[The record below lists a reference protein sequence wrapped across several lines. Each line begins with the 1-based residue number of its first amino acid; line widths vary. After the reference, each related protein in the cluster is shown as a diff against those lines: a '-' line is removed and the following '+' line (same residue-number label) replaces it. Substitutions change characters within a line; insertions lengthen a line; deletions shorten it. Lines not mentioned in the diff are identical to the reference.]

1 MQYRIF
7 NIIFCFIFSANLFA
21 QNKFTGR
28 VINDADLIPIAG
40 ASVYFNNTSIGTITN
55 DKGEFSILNAI
66 SGEVIISCVGYERL
80 IHKLDTGRVSGK
92 SFTFKLVEKQ
102 ATLKNVLILPDA
114 LRRRYLELFKNNFLG
129 LTEEADMSRI
139 ININAINFAAAN
151 EKKAIIA
158 YSDTPLT
165 IINRK
170 LGYIIKFD
178 LVEFYYNE
186 QTGQTSFY
194 GYTRYEDMG
203 DKKRWTKNRQRAY
216 YGSTLHFFRSLINN
230 DLEKESFSI
239 TRVKADSIK
248 QTNDQGL
255 PYFKKFDL
263 AIPVTVT
270 DIVKKDSSA
279 NLNVVSWKDRLM
291 VQYYK
296 NPASKI
302 YLSKKVMLTGNLPTG
317 VRSYVKINA
326 ENIHIDSY
334 GILADPMNIFFSGY
348 WVYEKA
354 ANLLPYN
361 YFPDKI
367 N

>member
-1 MQYRIF
+1 MPSRIF
-7 NIIFCFIFSANLFA
+7 NIIFCILFSATLFA
-21 QNKFTGR
+21 QNKFKGK
-28 VINDADLIPIAG
+28 VINDGDLTPIAG
-40 ASVYFNNTSIGTITN
+40 ASVYVNNTSIGTITN
-55 DKGEFSILNAI
+55 DKGEFSISNAI
-66 SGEVIISCVGYERL
+66 SGEVIISFVGFERM

-92 SFTFKLVEKQ
+92 FFIFKLVEKE
-102 ATLKNVLILPDA
+102 ATLVNVLILPDA

-129 LTEEADMSRI
+129 LTQEADMSRI
-139 ININAINFAAAN
+139 ININAINFAAAT
-151 EKKAIIA
+151 EKKAFIA

-165 IINRK
+165 IINKK

-203 DKKRWTKNRQRAY
+203 DKKRWTKNRRQAY

-230 DLEKESFSI
+230 ELEKERFSI
-239 TRVKADSIK
+239 LTVRADSIK
-248 QTNDQGL
+248 QTNNQGKS
-255 PYFKKFDL
+255 YFKYFDL
-263 AIPVTVT
+263 GIPVTVT
-270 DIVKKDSSA
+270 DIVKKDITA
-279 NLNVVSWKDRLM
+279 NLHVVSWKDRLM

-302 YLSKKVMLTGNLPTG
+302 YLSKKVLLTGNLPTG
-317 VRSYVKINA
+317 VRSYIKINA
-326 ENIHIDSY
+326 ENIHIDPY
-334 GILADPMNIFFSGY
+334 GILTDPMNILFSGY

>member
-1 MQYRIF
+1 LQKHIF
-7 NIIFCFIFSANLFA
+7 NIIFCILLSANLFA
-21 QNKFTGR
+21 QNKFRGR
-28 VINDADLIPIAG
+28 VLNDADLTPIVG

-55 DKGEFSILNAI
+55 EKGEFSISNAI
-66 SGEVIISCVGYERL
+66 SGEVIISSVDYERL
-80 IHKLDTGRVSGK
+80 IHKLNTGQLAGN

-102 ATLKNVLILPDA
+102 ATLRNVLVLPDA
-114 LRRRYLELFKNNFLG
+114 LRKRYLEIFKTNFLG

-139 ININAINFAAAN
+139 SNLNAINFSAAN
-151 EKKAIIA
+151 EKKAFIA

-178 LVEFYYNE
+178 LVEFYFNE

-194 GYTRYEDMG
+194 GYTRYEEMG

-230 DLEKESFSI
+230 ELEKESFSI
-239 TRVKADSIK
+239 LRVKTDSIK
-248 QTNDQGL
+248 QTNKQGL
-255 PYFKKFDL
+255 TYFKRFDVG
-263 AIPVTVT
+263 IPLTLT
-270 DIVKKDSSA
+270 DIVKKDSSTY
-279 NLNVVSWKDRLM
+279 LHVVSWKDRLM

-296 NPASKI
+296 NPASKV
-302 YLSKKVMLTGNLPTG
+302 YLSKKIMLTGGLPTG
-317 VRSYVKINA
+317 VRSYLTIHA
-326 ENIHIDSY
+326 ENIHIDNY
-334 GILADPMNIFFSGY
+334 GILTDPMNIFFSGY

-361 YFPDKI
+361 YYPDKI